1 MLVWGLA
8 FAVVAGLLVG
18 NAKAL
23 QERVLWVRH
32 SPYSTVVVTQSGRYR
47 IMKFRENGKDVE
59 QSRCDVKRPDYLI
72 HEYSRLQLLGLMF
85 PEQVQDI
92 LVVGLGGGSLSKAMA
107 RAYPAAMLDS
117 VELDPVVAQAARQ
130 WFFYRESERVRT
142 VLGDAREFL
151 RGTDRRYDLIF
162 LDAFDGLEVPEPLR
176 SRPFYEI
183 VRAHLKPGGAVVSN
197 LHLRSRQ
204 YAADRATLAEVFP
217 IQYTFMGTGLA
228 VVVSQLS
235 EKRRPPETIAAGAD
249 ALEKLFPY
257 PLGKLARHYVGEG
270 DWDRAATPIL
280 TP

>member
-1 MLVWGLA
+1 MAYWWL
-8 FAVVAGLLVG
+8 GLLSIGLLAGAVR
-18 NAKAL
+18 AA
-23 QERVLWVRH
+23 QEKILWVRH
-32 SPYSTVVVTQSGRYR
+32 SPFSTVVVTQQGRYR
-47 IMKFRENGKDVE
+47 MLKFRENGKDME
-59 QSRCDVKRPDYLI
+59 QSRCDIKRPDYLL

-85 PEQVQDI
+85 PEQIQDV
-92 LVVGLGGGSLSKAMA
+92 LVVGLGGGSLSKALA
-107 RAYPAAMLDS
+107 KAYPAATLDS

-130 WFFYRESERVRT
+130 WFFYHESERVRT

-151 RGTDRRYDLIF
+151 RGTDRKYDLIF

-204 YAADRATLAEVFP
+204 YAADRATLAQVFP
-217 IQYTFMGTGLA
+217 VQYTFMGTGVA

-235 EKRRPPETIAAGAD
+235 ETRRPPESITAGAD
-249 ALEKLFPY
+249 QLAKLFPY
-257 PLGKLARHYVGEG
+257 PLAQLARHYVGEG
-270 DWDRAATPIL
+270 EWDRAAAPIL